1 MTPLEAKL
9 SEVKWVYKGGQFTT
23 IRNGFGFILY
33 RARDQMWLGGLS
45 REATADAKETH
56 SDGPLEVTAYW
67 SGRWKATPMFIIPAT
82 SDFVSAIV
90 TSTYPELA

>member
-9 SEVKWVYKGGQFTT
+9 AEVKWVYYKDQFTT
-23 IRNGFGFILY
+23 VRNGFGFILY
-33 RARDQMWLGGLS
+33 RYRDQMWLGGLS
-45 REATADAKETH
+45 KADTARAKEIH
-56 SDGPLEVTAYW
+56 NDGPLEVTECW
-67 SGRWKATPMFIIPAT
+67 DGQWGATPMFVIPAS